1 MILNRNI
8 LKKLSLGVT
17 LIMTTS
23 FIGCSNNKDDKKES
37 SRILNT
43 VETNN
48 IYISPEGIVYESEE
62 DYLRVAN
69 FDRTLEDL
77 EKEAAEKNIELK
89 KLDYFPSYNFD
100 AEISDIKFTSGY
112 RTNGDEI
119 YSYSV
124 NSYDPYILQVFTDKK
139 RVCVPHGNGIWTING
154 VEVEDENGEI
164 YLVYPDYELVEYDGK
179 VYVAPI
185 ESTAKTNLQGIQDCI
200 NNSKVKKISQ

>member
-1 MILNRNI
+1 MRLGRNC

-17 LIMTTS
+17 LIMSTS
-23 FIGCSNNKDDKKES
+23 FIGCGATKNEQKDES
-37 SRILNT
+37 SKIFKSLGT
-43 VETNN
+43 SEV
-48 IYISPEGIVYESEE
+48 YISPEGIVYETEE

-77 EKEAAEKNIELK
+77 EQEASEKNLEIKE
-89 KLDYFPSYNFD
+89 LDYFPSYNLD
-100 AEISDIKFTSGY
+100 AEINDIKFTSGY

-124 NSYDPYILQVFTDKK
+124 NSYDPYILQIFSDKK
-139 RVCVPHGNGIWTING
+139 RVCVPHGNGIWTIKG

-185 ESTAKTNLQGIQDCI
+185 AATAKTNLQGIQDNI
-200 NNSKVKKISQ
+200 KGNKVKKN